1 MINRIGVSPS
11 FQSRVIFINRQ
22 YNRDLSLKSDP
33 IKGVVNALKDNGN
46 NDIVRIRYVD
56 WRIAPYMDI
65 IQQISKNQV
74 AILTHTMGVGTTHSV
89 TDEEMAEDMAKTYEA
104 YRYDLDIIKPGRL
117 NWKDELTVKDGSL
130 EEYSYTF

>member
-33 IKGVVNALKDNGN
+33 IKGVVDALKDNGN

-56 WRIAPYMDI
+56 CRIAPYMDI

-89 TDEEMAEDMAKTYEA
+89 TDEEMAEDMAKTYET